1 MITPVQ
7 MAAAYIADRAIGDP
21 AWMPHPVRLI
31 GRAVQWLESVL
42 YSNSLVMGALLTL
55 MVVGSTYA
63 ASYAVVAGAS
73 NHLHAFVAWFIV
85 VYLAASCLALRGL
98 VDSVRKVLD
107 ADEITDARERLSHIV
122 GRDTANLDMSAVRR
136 AAIESLAE
144 NASDGVIAP
153 MFYLAL
159 GGAPLAL
166 AYKAASTLD
175 SMVGYNNDRYGLFG
189 RASARLDDA
198 LNFIPARITGAL
210 ICLGAGIVTGG
221 EAMRRSFSVMLRD
234 GDKHKSPNA
243 GVPEAAMAGAIDARL
258 GGPSSYGGVIVEKP
272 YIGDG
277 DDAITPDAA
286 SAAVRI
292 VEAASDIAAILL
304 IGLVALLEAPC

>member
-1 MITPVQ
+1 MIAPMQ
-7 MAAAYIADRAIGDP
+7 IAMAYILDRAIGDP
-21 AWMPHPVRLI
+21 AWMPHPIRLI
-31 GRAVQWLESVL
+31 GRLVQWLESML
-42 YSNSLVMGALLTL
+42 YANSFMAGAMLTL
-55 MVVGSTYA
+55 TVVGSTYA
-63 ASYAVVAGAS
+63 ASYALVAGAYEY
-73 NHLHAFVAWFIV
+73 LPQLIAWLFV
-85 VYLAASCLALRGL
+85 VYLAASCIALRGL
-98 VDSVRKVLD
+98 VDSVRNVLD
-107 ADEITDARERLSHIV
+107 AAEIDDARQRLSHIV
-122 GRDTANLDMSAVRR
+122 GRDTASLDINAVRR

-189 RASARLDDA
+189 RASARLDDL

-210 ICLGAGIVTGG
+210 ICIGAGIVSGG
-221 EAMRRSFSVMLRD
+221 DAMRRAFSVMLRD
-234 GDKHKSPNA
+234 GGNHKSPNS

-258 GGPSSYGGVIVEKP
+258 GGPSSYGGVLVEKP
-272 YIGDG
+272 HIGDG
-277 DDAITPDAA
+277 ADEITPDSA

-292 VEAASDIAAILL
+292 VEAASDMAAILL
-304 IGLVALLEAPC
+304 IGLAAILETSC